1 MCYIMS
7 VCKWKFCRKT
17 SRFLIFSYL
26 PYKFILRKASSV
38 CQAWRQIAYDKSLI
52 KYARDEEFLETNA
65 RGSSTETL
73 NYFLQAVQWRPS
85 LFQSIDLSGAKA
97 TWETFRVIAH
107 NCGELKI
114 LNMARIEGKISEY
127 PLIQVVKIVELI
139 ITRKHLFKSGTQ
151 VSLWRCVCMLL
162 INPQSKNKPVQK
174 LIAKYVFDCYEK
186 RTSLALEVNID

>member
-1 MCYIMS
+1 MEKKGGILYLWS
-7 VCKWKFCRKT
+7 LVVHKQQE
-17 SRFLIFSYL
+17 LIFSHHVPHHVRLQMEVLPQNIPLLIFYYL
-26 PYKFILRKASSV
+26 PYKFILTTASFV

-73 NYFLQAVQWRPS
+73 NYFLQAVQWTPS

-127 PLIQVVKIVELI
+127 PLIQAVKIVELI
-139 ITRKHLFKSGTQ
+139 ITRKHLLKSGTQ
-151 VSLWRCVCMLL
+151 VSLC
-162 INPQSKNKPVQK
+162 
-174 LIAKYVFDCYEK
+174 
-186 RTSLALEVNID
+186 